1 MDFVGAG
8 RRKQD
13 EPMIDM
19 APLIDCVFLLLI
31 FFLLTAS
38 YARNPN
44 IPIRLPQASIHEMRP
59 EKRDI
64 MVGITDRGELRY
76 EGHDTTLSK
85 LRVQMQRIH
94 SDAPESM
101 VLIQA
106 DQRSRHGRVVEVM
119 DMARQIGFERIGI
132 AIEARRGRD

>member
-1 MDFVGAG
+1 MDFGA
-8 RRKQD
+8 RRRRAD
-13 EPMIDM
+13 EPTIEM

-31 FFLLTAS
+31 FFLLTAT
-38 YARNPN
+38 YVRNPN

-59 EKRDI
+59 EKRDL
-64 MVGITDRGELRY
+64 MVGITERGEIRY
-76 EGHDTTLSK
+76 EGRETTLSK
-85 LRVQMQRIH
+85 LRAEMQRIH
-94 SDAPESM
+94 ADAPESM

-119 DMARQIGFERIGI
+119 DLARQIGFERIGI

>member
-1 MDFVGAG
+1 MDFGA
-8 RRKQD
+8 RRRRAD
-13 EPMIDM
+13 EPTIEM

-31 FFLLTAS
+31 FFLLTAT
-38 YARNPN
+38 YVRNPN

-59 EKRDI
+59 EKRDL
-64 MVGITDRGELRY
+64 MVGITERGEIRY
-76 EGHDTTLSK
+76 EGRETTLSK
-85 LRVQMQRIH
+85 LRAEMQRIH
-94 SDAPESM
+94 DDAPESM

-119 DMARQIGFERIGI
+119 DLARQIGFERIGI